1 MAKRKN
7 QKSYAQRRK
16 EYESQYRLLAKEF
29 NKREKEIRKAGKK
42 SRAVNYI
49 LSQITSNAISKKGG
63 LLQRLRSR
71 KLADYSKAIKYLLEF
86 MGKESSTLEG
96 VLREEK
102 ERLETI
108 KNKYPE
114 ISSLS
119 DNEIIEMLQFL
130 GDNQGVNA
138 KQKYDS
144 DQLILAIG
152 LQKIGDKNK
161 SITDIYEDMQESKK
175 TLADYIRQS
184 LENSK
189 DQEWIEL

>member
-1 MAKRKN
+1 MAKRNN

-71 KLADYSKAIKYLLEF
+71 KLDYYSTAIKYLSEF

-114 ISSLS
+114 ISALS
-119 DNEIIEMLQFL
+119 DNELIEILQFL

-144 DQLILAIG
+144 DQLIIAIG

-189 DQEWIEL
+189 DQEWIEF

>member
-1 MAKRKN
+1 MAKRKS

-49 LSQITSNAISKKGG
+49 LSQITSNAISKRGG

-71 KLADYSKAIKYLLEF
+71 KLADYSKAIKYLSEF

-102 ERLETI
+102 DRLETI

-114 ISSLS
+114 LSALS

-130 GDNQGVNA
+130 GDNRGVNA

-144 DQLILAIG
+144 DQLIIAIG

-189 DQEWIEL
+189 DKEWIEF

>member
-1 MAKRKN
+1 MAKRNN

-71 KLADYSKAIKYLLEF
+71 KLDYYSTAIKYLSEF

-114 ISSLS
+114 ISALS
-119 DNEIIEMLQFL
+119 DNEIIEILQFL

-144 DQLILAIG
+144 DQLIIAIG

-189 DQEWIEL
+189 DQEWIEF

>member
-189 DQEWIEL
+189 DQEWIEF

>member
-1 MAKRKN
+1 MEKRKN

-189 DQEWIEL
+189 DKEWIEF